1 VRKELFWIVSGQAIS
16 LVGNLLLL
24 KILTTHLSM
33 DVYGFYTLWMA
44 CFLFIRQALYD
55 PFSMVAAKEVI
66 HKRVVSHGG
75 AEIFSAIEYANKR
88 FFVFLF
94 VLVLLAAIVEGAL
107 HQDLY
112 IVLYGLAGGGYILAN
127 GAHGV
132 IVNVLNALRDR
143 QAAAWGVAIDAG
155 SKILLVALFISY
167 VDDDLSAVLVLIA
180 ASTIASFLFF
190 RRIAANRFAR
200 SAMESRQPKFVFSQI
215 MLMSL
220 PLVVPTIVAALRG
233 LTDKIFVMSF
243 VGPAELAA
251 YNVLLQIGF
260 LPVVLLI
267 GVLQTY
273 SGPTVYALT
282 ARTGVDGG
290 EAFLYVRS
298 LIVKLIG
305 FASFAVVMAHVFGD
319 LLFNVFVGNEYR
331 NYSVWLPLFVAA
343 GTMAGVYGIL
353 TVAVIGV
360 FDTRHSG
367 ALVMASTLVGISI
380 QAVATFSFGFDGAV
394 VGLIA
399 SGLVMSIILGGALWC
414 SYQKSVSS

>member
-1 VRKELFWIVSGQAIS
+1 
-16 LVGNLLLL
+16 
-24 KILTTHLSM
+24 
-33 DVYGFYTLWMA
+33 
-44 CFLFIRQALYD
+44 
-55 PFSMVAAKEVI
+55 MVAAKEVI